1 VCVKSG
7 KERKKEKKKVD
18 YPSSLLKGKISTPAF
33 PGAMQITRFGE

>member
-1 VCVKSG
+1 VCKKWKRE
-7 KERKKEKKKVD
+7 KERKKKVD